1 MGIPQEAS
9 FVCLIIRDAGYLNAM
24 QPSNNWDYHDYRD
37 VEIDNFV
44 LQATAPRD
52 KPLLA
57 EYPLSGSDPQSAETG
72 SRPVYWLP
80 DGFQSSIIYDWGKL
94 LPGNIVNG
102 PAIIEAPFTTI
113 AVPPHAI
120 YAVDNKL
127 TGILSLPSK
136 SS

>member
-1 MGIPQEAS
+1 M
-9 FVCLIIRDAGYLNAM
+9 
-24 QPSNNWDYHDYRD
+24 
-37 VEIDNFV
+37 EIDNYV

-52 KPLLA
+52 KPLLS
-57 EYPLSGSDPQSAETG
+57 EYPLSGPDPQSAETG

-80 DGFQSSIIYDWGKL
+80 DGFQSSIIYDWAKL
-94 LPGNIVNG
+94 LPGNVVNG
-102 PAIIEAPFTTI
+102 PSIIEAPSTTI
-113 AVPPHAI
+113 AVPPNST